1 MIKAKLQR
9 AYTLLG
15 EWKNHS
21 LVRQYGANAVW
32 LMIARFYWIATA
44 LTVGIYVARVLGP
57 RDFGILNY
65 AIAFVGMYAIIAT
78 LGVDGVIVRD
88 LVARPGDRDRI
99 LGNFTVFRLVL
110 LAAMAVALSGTLLA
124 SAQPSRV
131 KWLCVIIGLGYSGYL
146 LQPAQVY
153 FVASVKS
160 RYFAMGQIVACT
172 LYSLI
177 RLGAAYF
184 RLPLYVY
191 ALAEATMFLS
201 ANGVQFYLYGRGV
214 GSPLRWTFRLRDAL
228 ALIVPAIPLSM
239 CVILN
244 VIYARTDILMIEH
257 FMGAEYVGYYSIAT
271 RFTENW
277 YLLGVLLAVNFFPA
291 IVSASGISEAAYVKQ
306 LHRLYFMCFWLMTAA
321 AGITILLGY
330 YVIRLLYGESYLPAV
345 APLYLYVCTLP
356 GSLILYVFGQWAVNE
371 NQLKTY
377 AAVLGAGA
385 FLNVVSNFFLIPRCG
400 MMGAAFGSL
409 AAMPLGMVAVLLW
422 RKRWR
427 LHLLLVLRSIFTLPS
442 LKLGEHGNAEPND

>member
-1 MIKAKLQR
+1 MVKAKLQSV
-9 AYTLLG
+9 YTLLG

-21 LVRQYGANAVW
+21 LTRQYGANAVW
-32 LMIARFYWIATA
+32 LMVARFYWIATA

-57 RDFGILNY
+57 HDFGILNY

-78 LGVDGVIVRD
+78 LGIDGVIVRD
-88 LVARPGDRDRI
+88 LIARPGDRDRI
-99 LGNFTVFRLVL
+99 MGNFTVFRLVL
-110 LAAMAVALSGTLLA
+110 FVVMVVVLAGTLLI
-124 SAQPSRV
+124 SAQPSLV
-131 KWLCVIIGLGYSGYL
+131 KWLCVIIGLGYSGNL
-146 LQPAQVY
+146 LQPVQAY

-172 LYSLI
+172 LHTLI

-191 ALAEATMFLS
+191 ALAEATMLLS
-201 ANGVQFYLYGRGV
+201 ANGVPFYLYCRYV
-214 GSPLRWTFRLRDAL
+214 GSPLRWTLRLRDAL

-244 VIYARTDILMIEH
+244 VIYARTDLLMIEH

-291 IVSASGISEAAYVKQ
+291 IVSASVISAAAYVKQ
-306 LHRLYFMCFWLMTAA
+306 LHRLYFMCFWLMAAA
-321 AGITILLGY
+321 AGVTILLGY
-330 YVIRLLYGESYLPAV
+330 DVIRLLYGESYLPAV
-345 APLYLYVCTLP
+345 EPLYLYVCTLP

-371 NQLKTY
+371 NLLKTY

-385 FLNVVSNFFLIPRCG
+385 FPNIVFNWFLIPRYG
-400 MMGAAFGSL
+400 MAGAAFGSL
-409 AAMPLGMVAVLLW
+409 IAMPLGMIAVLLLK
-422 RKRWR
+422 KRLR
-427 LHLLLVLRSIFTLPS
+427 LHLLLIFRSIFTLPS
-442 LKLGEHGNAEPND
+442 LKLGEHQDAEQ